1 MALSGQ
7 VLPLVDLGNLMLRRV
22 WGRAIFLLMLHD
34 NMIWCLTQR
43 TWSHQNDIQYSN
55 MAFRWIITAS
65 RFSGRYA
72 LIALMDSYGL
82 ISVGFEIMHRR
93 KNEGERRTRKVEWSP
108 NDTLDRFITENLIS
122 KHFQSKHFPDSG
134 NLHNLHS
141 VTAQWLAAWAQNQ
154 MSAPAFQLQLLPLMN
169 KYYQAPIQTAG
180 NLILFHW
187 DFCHCR

>member
-1 MALSGQ
+1 
-7 VLPLVDLGNLMLRRV
+7 
-22 WGRAIFLLMLHD
+22 
-34 NMIWCLTQR
+34 
-43 TWSHQNDIQYSN
+43 

-93 KNEGERRTRKVEWSP
+93 KKNVGERRTRKVEWSP

-141 VTAQWLAAWAQNQ
+141 VTAQWLAAWVNQVFSNQNQ

>member
-1 MALSGQ
+1 
-7 VLPLVDLGNLMLRRV
+7 
-22 WGRAIFLLMLHD
+22 
-34 NMIWCLTQR
+34 
-43 TWSHQNDIQYSN
+43 

-72 LIALMDSYGL
+72 LIALMDSYCL

-141 VTAQWLAAWAQNQ
+141 VRAQWLAAWTNQ
-154 MSAPAFQLQLLPLMN
+154 VCCIKSNPAFELQLLPLMN

-187 DFCHCR
+187 DFCHCRYRIVQYFTITSLVCLTVVVCFMASWKPNFEIPGSASFNWSSSSLLVV